1 MDSHATTRQ
10 PLQQYQQQQQQH
22 LQQLKR
28 PAPQPPLTNNNK
40 KSTTGAAAS
49 GDASAAAAADDLHAW
64 SLFRQNLNANFSES
78 ALAINGGGGSG
89 NHHHQNNLQNNH
101 QNHNHHY
108 RSSSPNDPLPNGYH
122 QNQNRSSTNNGG
134 PQTNSASNF
143 QLRESTVNNILSH
156 PKYGA
161 QLKNQD
167 AFTYLRFGL
176 PRVKVTSSLNST
188 ANNNKAAQPD
198 PPIIDHQPTRR
209 NFGGNNNNIGNNNN
223 SQNNHHQQ
231 QKSLNESSYQSSR
244 QQPPLPPPPQTQQQ
258 LNEELKRRFWS
269 SESNLRAA
277 GAGASGDHRSSDFD
291 SSGQYSDS
299 SGREMLP
306 GGPRGGGGVPRS
318 SGVPANHH
326 GRSPGNRGPKTT
338 TQPTTNQRSQRDP
351 MKPSYSIN
359 DLRYSGVNNKN
370 HHNRGDFNADY
381 DGGRPSSGDGSSSV
395 DHHEPPP
402 PAHHPHQR
410 PRSRASP
417 HFDHPLNRG
426 GGGRGVYP
434 DDDIR
439 LDEMMVNGA
448 TGNGGGGGPFHS
460 SSHSLPPPMAKHP
473 HLVVKDLLYEVD
485 KSPVWRRLCGFSRQK
500 LRVLEDVSFDVRG
513 GELMAIMATSGKSFD
528 C

>member
-10 PLQQYQQQQQQH
+10 PLQQYQQQQH
-22 LQQLKR
+22 QQLKR
-28 PAPQPPLTNNNK
+28 PAPQPPPANNK
-40 KSTTGAAAS
+40 KSTTGAAS
-49 GDASAAAAADDLHAW
+49 GDASAAADDLHAW

-78 ALAINGGGGSG
+78 ALAINGGGGNG
-89 NHHHQNNLQNNH
+89 GGNNHHHQNNH
-101 QNHNHHY
+101 QNHNHHHY
-108 RSSSPNDPLPNGYH
+108 RSSSPNEPLPNGGYH
-122 QNQNRSSTNNGG
+122 QNRSSNNGG
-134 PQTNSASNF
+134 IPPNSASNF

-188 ANNNKAAQPD
+188 ANNNKATAAQPD

-223 SQNNHHQQ
+223 SSQNNHQQ

-244 QQPPLPPPPQTQQQ
+244 QPPLPPPPQTQQQ

-277 GAGASGDHRSSDFD
+277 GAGVSGDHRSSDFD

-306 GGPRGGGGVPRS
+306 TGGPRGGGGGGGGGVPRS

-326 GRSPGNRGPKTT
+326 GRSAGNRGAAKAT
-338 TQPTTNQRSQRDP
+338 TQQPTSRSQRDP

-359 DLRYSGVNNKN
+359 DLRYSGVNNKG
-370 HHNRGDFNADY
+370 HHNRGDFNGDY

-395 DHHEPPP
+395 DHHEAP
-402 PAHHPHQR
+402 PAHHSHQR

-417 HFDHPLNRG
+417 SHFDHPLNRG
-426 GGGRGVYP
+426 GGGGGGGRGVFP

-448 TGNGGGGGPFHS
+448 TGNGGPFHS
-460 SSHSLPPPMAKHP
+460 SSHSLPPPLAKHP

-528 C
+528 